1 MYRRISVP
9 RLLGSIIVY
18 LMILSGQAQA
28 GGQYFF
34 LEGYGGGGLTTDV
47 NPSME
52 GVYGGGA
59 ALGFGGKF
67 ASFPLRFHG
76 VAQFHYGE
84 VTTTKTTWGAS
95 ERSLDRAMW
104 DLHAGLRLT
113 LPIALEN
120 RLRIYFEALFGATRT
135 YTEVRFEYMPF
146 MAESDWDF
154 STNFSLGL
162 QYRITKYF
170 SVGYKTSLVTI
181 FDNES
186 VDFGDALLNVR
197 TTDKQR
203 NRWLNMIVLSV
214 HF

>member
-1 MYRRISVP
+1 MCRLISVP
-9 RLLGSIIVY
+9 GMLGSIVLY
-18 LMILSGQAQA
+18 LAILCGQAQA

-34 LEGYGGGGLTTDV
+34 LEGSGGGGLTTDV
-47 NPSME
+47 NPDTE
-52 GVYGGGA
+52 GLYGGGA
-59 ALGFGGKF
+59 AFGFGGKF

-84 VTTTKTTWGAS
+84 VTTTKVHLGARES
-95 ERSLDRAMW
+95 SLDRAMW

-113 LPIALEN
+113 LPIALDH
-120 RLRIYFEALFGATRT
+120 RLRLYFEALFGATRT
-135 YTEVRFEYMPF
+135 YTEVRSDYQPLLS
-146 MAESDWDF
+146 ESDWDF

-162 QYRITKYF
+162 QYRITKNF

-181 FDNES
+181 FDSES
-186 VDFGDALLNVR
+186 VDFGDALLGVR
-197 TTDKQR
+197 RSDRQR